1 MGQEEAK
8 VKQIIKDMATGTD
21 IGHKLVYD
29 PVSKTIKPVKNDKD
43 PDETREITP
52 EDATLG

>member
-8 VKQIIKDMATGTD
+8 VRQIVEGMAAGTD

-29 PVSKTIKPVKNDKD
+29 PVSKTIKPVKKNKD